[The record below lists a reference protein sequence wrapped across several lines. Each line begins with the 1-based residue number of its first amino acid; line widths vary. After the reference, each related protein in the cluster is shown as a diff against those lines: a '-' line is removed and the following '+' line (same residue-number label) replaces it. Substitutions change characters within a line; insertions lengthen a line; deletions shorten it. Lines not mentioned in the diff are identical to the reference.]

1 MCSSVCSTSGT
12 GIDSTERTDRYGD
25 DIEHEA
31 TDSSDCRFVD
41 ATVDTA
47 LAAMFAVGR
56 DFGPG
61 SIFRIIETVGDLL
74 GACHARVFVTDY
86 SLRQIQELVQDGHGE
101 RLAIEGTVAG
111 RAFASC
117 AIVHAGTDSGVWWVP
132 LSEGS
137 ERIGLLE
144 LTYDDPNN
152 APPELLA
159 QVVDLLVLLLV
170 SRRRYTDLW
179 VRTRRAVPLSVAA
192 EAQWNLLPPLT
203 CASSE
208 VEVSGILEPAY
219 EIGGDSFDYALNQ
232 TSLDFAIVDAVGH
245 GISAVLMSS
254 AVINCLRNVRRE
266 RGDLTSAYRATDKL
280 LADQFGDCFY
290 ATGVIG
296 SLNLESG
303 VLTWINAGHMP
314 PMLVRNETFAGELV
328 CRPSMPL
335 GLGGPVVQIA
345 TEQLQRGD
353 RLLLYTDGIPESLS
367 PDRQRF
373 GVDRLAD
380 FLVRASLDRTSG
392 AETVR
397 RLSDHIVQ
405 YVTDGLRDDATLL
418 LIDFLERP
426 THPDVAPDLDSSI
439 EADSPKPDLP

>member
-1 MCSSVCSTSGT
+1 M
-12 GIDSTERTDRYGD
+12 
-25 DIEHEA
+25 
-31 TDSSDCRFVD
+31 
-41 ATVDTA
+41 
-47 LAAMFAVGR
+47 
-56 DFGPG
+56 
-61 SIFRIIETVGDLL
+61 
-74 GACHARVFVTDY
+74 
-86 SLRQIQELVQDGHGE
+86 
-101 RLAIEGTVAG
+101 AIEGTVAG
-111 RAFASC
+111 RAFATC
-117 AIVHAGTDSGVWWVP
+117 TMVHASTDSGVWWVP

-144 LTYDDPNN
+144 LTFDDPTRE
-152 APPELLA
+152 PSPLLA
-159 QVVDLLVLLLV
+159 QVVDLLVLMLV

-203 CASSE
+203 CASSD

-219 EIGGDSFDYALNQ
+219 AIGGDSFDYALNQ
-232 TSLDFAIVDAVGH
+232 SSLDFAIVDAVGH

-266 RGDLTSAYRATDKL
+266 QGDLTTAYRAADEL
-280 LADQFGDCFY
+280 MADQFGDCFY

-296 SLNLESG
+296 SLDLESG

-314 PMLVRNETFAGELV
+314 PMLVRNQTFAGELI

-335 GLGGPVVQIA
+335 GLGGPVVQIG
-345 TEQLQRGD
+345 TDQLQRGD

-367 PDRQRF
+367 PDRKRF

-380 FLVRASLDRTSG
+380 FLVRATLDATSG

-397 RLSDHIVQ
+397 RLSDHVVQ

-418 LIDFLERP
+418 LIDFLERQTDSP
-426 THPDVAPDLDSSI
+426 TQTDSSST
-439 EADSPKPDLP
+439 DSVSPNR